1 MGLYVNPGNEE
12 FYNAS
17 LRSKI
22 YVDKTEM
29 IKFTNS
35 QLFGEHKNICV
46 SRPRRFGKSIA
57 ANMLVA
63 YYSRGCDSKELFE
76 KFKIAGDVGFEE
88 HLNKYNVIHLNMQQ
102 FLGRTKTIDEML
114 ELLTRKVT
122 RELKREF
129 SDVTYYEEDLVSVI
143 EEIYSQTHSFFIFI
157 IDEWDCI
164 FRVKGND
171 TDAQKIYLNF
181 LRNLLKNQPYCVL
194 AYMTGILPIKK
205 YGEHSALNMFDEYSM
220 TNQRELAEFTGFTEQ
235 EVQELCPAYD
245 MPYEK
250 MKQWYDGYDLKGIQ
264 IYNPRSVVMSLL
276 GHDFDS
282 YWTKTETYEALKKYI
297 QMDMYNLKELVTK
310 LIAGSSVAINPDKFQ
325 NDMTTFASADDVL
338 TLLVHLG
345 YLTYDFDT
353 RTVHIPNQEVQ
364 KEFINCIEDGGWE
377 PVMDAIRKSEELL
390 SATISG
396 DEDTVAKI
404 IEHVHQENTSILAYN
419 DENSLAC
426 VISLAYYSAKKN
438 YVIYREL
445 VGSKVF
451 ADLVFIPRK
460 TTQTPAI
467 VVELKWN
474 QTADAAIDQI
484 KRKEYVQ
491 SLKDYRGE
499 VLLVG
504 INYESKDSDGE
515 NYKKHFC
522 KIERVTIAAGG
533 GTGNLCRK

>member
-12 FYNAS
+12 FDRATK
-17 LRSKI
+17 SKI
-22 YVDKTEM
+22 YVDKTGM
-29 IKFTNS
+29 ISFINQNLNT
-35 QLFGEHKNICV
+35 EHQNICV

-63 YYSRGCDSKELFE
+63 YYSRGCNSKELFE
-76 KFKIAGDVGFEE
+76 KLKIAGDAGFEK

-181 LRNLLKNQPYCVL
+181 LRDLLKNQPYCVL

-390 SATISG
+390 NATISG
-396 DEDTVAKI
+396 DEDTVARI

-445 VGSKVF
+445 VGGKGF

-460 TTQTPAI
+460 TTQAPAI
-467 VVELKWN
+467 VVELKRN

>member
-12 FYNAS
+12 FDRATK
-17 LRSKI
+17 SKI
-22 YVDKTEM
+22 YVDKTGM
-29 IKFTNS
+29 ISFINQNLNT
-35 QLFGEHKNICV
+35 EHQNICV

-63 YYSRGCDSKELFE
+63 YYSRGCNSKELFE
-76 KFKIAGDVGFEE
+76 KLKIAGDAGFEE

-181 LRNLLKNQPYCVL
+181 LRDLLKNQPYCVL

-390 SATISG
+390 NATISG
-396 DEDTVAKI
+396 DEDTVARI

-445 VGSKVF
+445 VGGKGF

-460 TTQTPAI
+460 TTQAPAI
-467 VVELKWN
+467 VVELKRN

-504 INYESKDSDGE
+504 INYERKDSDGE

>member
-12 FYNAS
+12 FDRATK
-17 LRSKI
+17 SKI
-22 YVDKTEM
+22 YVDKTGM
-29 IKFTNS
+29 ISFINQNLNT
-35 QLFGEHKNICV
+35 EHQNICV

-63 YYSRGCDSKELFE
+63 YYSRGCNSKELFE
-76 KFKIAGDVGFEE
+76 KLKIAGDAGFEE

-181 LRNLLKNQPYCVL
+181 LRDLLKNQPYCVL

-390 SATISG
+390 NATISG

-445 VGSKVF
+445 VGGKGF

-460 TTQTPAI
+460 TTQAPAI
-467 VVELKWN
+467 VVELKRN

>member
-12 FYNAS
+12 FDRATK
-17 LRSKI
+17 SKI
-22 YVDKTEM
+22 YVDKTGM
-29 IKFTNS
+29 ISFINQNLNT
-35 QLFGEHKNICV
+35 EHQNICV

-63 YYSRGCDSKELFE
+63 YYSRGCNSKELFE
-76 KFKIAGDVGFEE
+76 KLKIAGDAGFEE

-114 ELLTRKVT
+114 ELLARKVT

-181 LRNLLKNQPYCVL
+181 LRDLLKNQPYCVL

-390 SATISG
+390 NATISG
-396 DEDTVAKI
+396 DEDTVARI

-445 VGSKVF
+445 VGGKGF

-460 TTQTPAI
+460 TTQAPAI
-467 VVELKWN
+467 VVELKRN

>member
-12 FYNAS
+12 FDRATK
-17 LRSKI
+17 SKI
-22 YVDKTEM
+22 YVDKTGM
-29 IKFTNS
+29 ISFINQNLNT
-35 QLFGEHKNICV
+35 EHQNICV

-63 YYSRGCDSKELFE
+63 YYSRGCNSKELFE
-76 KFKIAGDVGFEE
+76 KLKIAGDAGFEE

-181 LRNLLKNQPYCVL
+181 LRDLLKNQPYCVL

-245 MPYEK
+245 MAYEK

-390 SATISG
+390 NATISG
-396 DEDTVAKI
+396 DEDTVARI

-445 VGSKVF
+445 VGGKGF

-460 TTQTPAI
+460 TTQAPAI
-467 VVELKWN
+467 VVELKRN